1 MMMGI
6 YIYIY
11 IKGNT
16 KVAFC
21 EISFGWLTLERLGIL
36 AGIVIGV
43 IAMAISKHALT
54 ISKWGILPDIELRYE
69 IKKIAPEY
77 ITDPIQQHFINNNS
91 EAYGDFYSH
100 LTLFNGGN
108 GKASNIKTEYNW
120 IVSGRKGGISED
132 AIKKA
137 GHKLLYDDYLFPGQE
152 QVSVPALEYRS
163 PAFEEAERI
172 LIKVR
177 YKDVTG
183 FNHCRCVEFVSIH
196 GERGFNMDPES
207 HNCCGWVSR
216 CFKKITRKC
225 NFREDVCSVEGLIPI
240 LEEEGAR

>member
-1 MMMGI
+1 MMDMSI
-6 YIYIY
+6 I
-11 IKGNT
+11 GNT
-16 KVAFC
+16 TAAFG
-21 EISFGWLTLERLGIL
+21 EILFGWLTLERVGIL
-36 AGIVIGV
+36 SGIAIGV
-43 IAMAISKHALT
+43 IAVAISKHALT
-54 ISKWGILPDIELRYE
+54 ISKQGILPDIELRYE

-77 ITDPIQQHFINNNS
+77 ITFPIQQDFIDNYE
-91 EAYGDFYSH
+91 EAYGDLYSH

-120 IVSGRKGGISED
+120 IVSGKKGGVSD
-132 AIKKA
+132 AAIKKA
-137 GHKLLYDDYLFPGQE
+137 GLKLLYDDYLFPGQE

-172 LIKVR
+172 LIRVR

-183 FNHCRCVEFVSIH
+183 FNHCSCVEFVSIH
-196 GERGFNMDPES
+196 GERGFNMDPKS
-207 HNCCGWVSR
+207 HNCCGWVGR

>member
-1 MMMGI
+1 MMGLSI
-6 YIYIY
+6 N
-11 IKGNT
+11 GNT
-16 KVAFC
+16 KVSFGD
-21 EISFGWLTLERLGIL
+21 ILFGWLTLERLGIL

-43 IAMAISKHALT
+43 IAVAISKHALT
-54 ISKWGILPDIELRYE
+54 ISKRGVLPDIELRYE

-77 ITDPIQQHFINNNS
+77 ITFPIQQDFVNNYK
-91 EAYGDFYSH
+91 EAYGDLYSH

-120 IVSGRKGGISED
+120 IVSGRKGGVSD
-132 AIKKA
+132 AAIKKA

-152 QVSVPALEYRS
+152 QVSVPALEYSS

-172 LIKVR
+172 LIRVR
-177 YKDVTG
+177 YKDSIG
-183 FNHCRCVEFVSIH
+183 GKHCRCVQFVSIH

-207 HNCCGWVSR
+207 HNYCGWVR
-216 CFKKITRKC
+216 QGFKKITLKC

-240 LEEEGAR
+240 LEEDTSEEKND